1 MLEKIKEQY
10 NSMTDSQQAIGK
22 YILQNYHLV
31 ATLSAAEFARE
42 VGVSDATIVRFAQEL
57 GFSGFTEMKNYIKT
71 YMRGNA
77 PHLQFMPANNNP
89 REEHDQILQ
98 LIQSEIADLENLFL
112 DYDAASIEEAVE
124 AIFAAKKIYFAALGS
139 SMLVQDFLTL
149 HFNHM
154 GFSTIAVSESNALN
168 FEKLVDISDQDLL
181 IAISFPRYSLNTC
194 KAMQF
199 AKKQGAKIIGI
210 TDTKESPIGVNSNVV
225 LTINTSTKTFFNSY
239 VVPMALCNVLL
250 LKIFFHDS
258 QRIQKNI
265 NSHIAKLDYIASLD

>member
-10 NSMTDSQQAIGK
+10 NSMTDSQQTICK
-22 YILQNYHLV
+22 YILRNYHLV
-31 ATLSAAEFARE
+31 ATLSAAEFAAE

-57 GFSGFTEMKNYIKT
+57 GFSGFTEMKNYLKT
-71 YMRGNA
+71 CMRGNA
-77 PHLQFMPANNNP
+77 PHLQFTPANDSP
-89 REEHDQILQ
+89 EEERTQVLQ
-98 LIQSEIADLENLFL
+98 LVQSEIADLENLFL
-112 DYDAASIEEAVE
+112 DYDEASIEEAVQ
-124 AIFAAKKIYFAALGS
+124 AIFAAKKIYFVALGS
-139 SMLVQDFLTL
+139 SMLLQDFLSL

-154 GFSTIAVSESNALN
+154 GFSTVTVSESNALN
-168 FEKLVDISDQDLL
+168 FEKIFDISDQDLL

-199 AKKQGAKIIGI
+199 AKKQGAKIIAI
-210 TDTKESPIGVNSNVV
+210 TNTKESLIGRNSNIV
-225 LTINTSTKTFFNSY
+225 LAINTSTKAFFNSY

-265 NSHIAKLDYIASLD
+265 NSYFTKMDYIASLD